1 MTPQPRQERQR
12 IFFGWWI
19 VLVSAI
25 GLAMGY
31 GPIVSFTFGV
41 FFKPLSQEF
50 GWSRSQVSLA
60 FSLSLL
66 VLSLVLPVIGHL
78 VDRFGAR
85 KVIVPSVLLFGL
97 GLMSFALLST
107 HLWHLYLIYVVL
119 GLVG

>member
-1 MTPQPRQERQR
+1 MYGFDADDLKATKAVLEGVAELHESWRAGEIMTPQPHQEQQR

-66 VLSLVLPVIGHL
+66 VISLVLPVIGRL
-78 VDRFGAR
+78 VDRF
-85 KVIVPSVLLFGL
+85 
-97 GLMSFALLST
+97 
-107 HLWHLYLIYVVL
+107 
-119 GLVG
+119 